1 MIDVEALAVSAAD
14 PVFGPLDVTLEPGG
28 TLVVVGPAGSGK
40 TALLLTLTGRMRA
53 TAGSGTVIGA
63 DVRSEH
69 ARIRSESSL
78 AWVEGITDLDKDYT
92 VEQHVAERLIG
103 LQPWYRPVVGRD
115 RVQRALETADIG
127 RDLPAQ
133 AFVADLTQLQRFELE
148 LLLAW
153 LDGSAIIA
161 LDNIDFLREPADR
174 RHAWR
179 LLREAQESVARALP
193 DRLLSLIVTCE
204 DDSGLPARDDE
215 DGIVRVTLRGSG
227 RLPAVP
233 EDPPT
238 VPEDLPAVPEDPP
251 AAPEGPPTAE
261 GPPTVPEDP
270 PAAAEDEPR
279 GGRH

>member
-1 MIDVEALAVSAAD
+1 MGRTSWTADEGAVIDVEGLAVNTAD

-63 DVRSEH
+63 DVRAEH

-78 AWVEGITDLDKDYT
+78 AWVEGVTDLDKDYT

-103 LQPWYRPVVGRD
+103 LQPWYRPVVGRR
-115 RVQRALETADIG
+115 RVQHALETADIG

-148 LLLAW
+148 ILLAW

-174 RHAWR
+174 QHAWR
-179 LLREAQESVARALP
+179 LLREAQESVARTRP

-204 DDSGLPARDDE
+204 DDSGLAAQDDE
-215 DGIVRVTLRGSG
+215 DGIVRVILPGGG
-227 RLPAVP
+227 RMPT
-233 EDPPT
+233 DP
-238 VPEDLPAVPEDPP
+238 
-251 AAPEGPPTAE
+251 E

-270 PAAAEDEPR
+270 PTDPEDPPTVPEGQPTDPEDEPR